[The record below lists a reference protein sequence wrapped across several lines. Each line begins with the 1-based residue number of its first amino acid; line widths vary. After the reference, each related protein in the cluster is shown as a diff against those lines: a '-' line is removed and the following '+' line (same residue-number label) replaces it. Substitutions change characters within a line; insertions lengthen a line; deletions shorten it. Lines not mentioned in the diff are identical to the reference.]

1 MEIIN
6 NKSIKIHLLT
16 LPTVTKKICS
26 LKCDIL
32 GKRYQMT
39 FEPVGAFFYT
49 EPLENHFFECQHTTY
64 VKRAHIGTFN
74 YKSRPE
80 NEKKLKSGKVTW
92 GHKNLRSCP
101 KNSPEIFL
109 SWPFTFSI
117 FVNTNWYQKYH
128 QNTGNMKNIFL
139 ASTIGTLPILQECPY
154 SRIQIPFLLVVT
166 TQMGHAGLN
175 QVTWGHLMTFSGA
188 KRPDTWLVE
197 ASRGIY
203 LLI

>member
-16 LPTVTKKICS
+16 LPTVTKKNCS

-92 GHKNLRSCP
+92 GHKSMRSCP

-117 FVNTNWYQKYH
+117 FVNTN
-128 QNTGNMKNIFL
+128 
-139 ASTIGTLPILQECPY
+139 
-154 SRIQIPFLLVVT
+154 
-166 TQMGHAGLN
+166 
-175 QVTWGHLMTFSGA
+175 
-188 KRPDTWLVE
+188 
-197 ASRGIY
+197 
-203 LLI
+203 